1 METEER
7 LGSLTAK
14 EREVLEAVAT
24 GKTNKPI
31 AENLGLS
38 LRAVEDRRARPMR
51 KVRVGSVAELVL
63 LLADRS
69 GK

>member
-38 LRAVEDRRARPMR
+38 LRAVEDRRARTMR